1 MNTSETSFADLTL
14 RGFIGSIAAKTPAP
28 GGGAVASA
36 VGAIAAALAN
46 MVVSYSIGKKNLA
59 SHDALHQSAA
69 HRLTRAAEIMLTL
82 ADEDAAA
89 YSLVNEL
96 AKLPETDSRRQAEY
110 PEALLTA
117 ARIPLAVA
125 AAAVDVLR
133 LFHELS
139 DKTNRYLRS
148 DLAIAAVLADATV
161 SASKWNVMINLPG
174 LPPDEA
180 RAISDQLS
188 HLLAESSRIR
198 AEVEHACQV

>member
-1 MNTSETSFADLTL
+1 MSP
-14 RGFIGSIAAKTPAP
+14 RKTPAP

-36 VGAIAAALAN
+36 VGALASALAN
-46 MVVSYSIGKKNLA
+46 MVVSYSVGKKNLA
-59 SHDALHQSAA
+59 EHDSLHQSAA
-69 HRLTRAAEIMLTL
+69 QRLSRAAAIMMTL

-96 AKLPETDSRRQAEY
+96 SKLPENDARRQAEY

-125 AAAVDVLR
+125 AASVDVLR
-133 LFHELS
+133 LLHDLA

-161 SASKWNVMINLPG
+161 HASKWNVMINLPG
-174 LPPDEA
+174 LA
-180 RAISDQLS
+180 SAHAHKISEELT
-188 HLLAESSRIR
+188 HLLTESSRIR
-198 AEVEHACQV
+198 AQVEQACQV